1 MGNAS
6 SHAYYGA
13 APPPAADAR
22 VILQHDLPKVIYIK
36 RLANGKFIKS
46 YQCRVD
52 GIMVVV
58 KAYIKRDK
66 REDLAPVEVCLSN
79 MAKALDTRSCPNVL
93 PYQRWLQSDVRASPH
108 KNAGT
113 PAYLLRQHLLGT
125 LSDRLSTRPFLTDTE
140 KRWLV
145 YLLLRAAAQCHGK
158 GVRHGDIKS
167 ENVLVTSGNWV
178 LLTDFAPF
186 KPTFLPDD
194 HPADANYYFSSGEQ
208 GRCYLAPER
217 FYSVPQA
224 SDASAT
230 GDGAASGAMAGA
242 AGVVGTPQQARGAVA
257 GAAQAKAGGGG
268 GGGLDGLEASVIQPG
283 PDGLSTDSTIPAS
296 AGGGGGKSSP
306 KASGGSESQQQ
317 QQQQRSKKGASSR
330 EDGSRRGSAGAAG
343 GGGSPGEGLLESM
356 DVFSL
361 GCVIAEV

>member
-1 MGNAS
+1 S
-6 SHAYYGA
+6 
-13 APPPAADAR
+13 
-22 VILQHDLPKVIYIK
+22 
-36 RLANGKFIKS
+36 
-46 YQCRVD
+46 
-52 GIMVVV
+52 
-58 KAYIKRDK
+58 
-66 REDLAPVEVCLSN
+66 
-79 MAKALDTRSCPNVL
+79 T
-93 PYQRWLQSDVRASPH
+93 H

-158 GVRHGDIKS
+158 GVCHGDIKS

-217 FYSVPQA
+217 FYSAPQA
-224 SDASAT
+224 PEASVRSGGEGGDAA
-230 GDGAASGAMAGA
+230 DGADAGRSKS
-242 AGVVGTPQQARGAVA
+242 AGVGGPGGVRGR
-257 GAAQAKAGGGG
+257 G
-268 GGGLDGLEASVIQPG
+268 GGGLDGLEASVIQPAPG
-283 PDGLSTDSTIPAS
+283 DPDVDGSNTTLSGV
-296 AGGGGGKSSP
+296 AGGAAAERGKGSP
-306 KASGGSESQQQ
+306 RGKGRLDPQQTQQQ
-317 QQQQRSKKGASSR
+317 QQQQQQQQKLRQGAGGGR
-330 EDGSRRGSAGAAG
+330 EDGSRRGSARAG
-343 GGGSPGEGLLESM
+343 GREGGSPGEGLLESM

-361 GCVIAEV
+361 GCVIAEVGLLG